1 MIMTRKGVPAM
12 KEESLALV
20 LLGVGVIGI
29 LALLLIK
36 PGGQSA
42 PMMQGLT
49 GYTNDETWE
58 INRDGTGR
66 INSVTIHRKAV
77 TS

>member
-1 MIMTRKGVPAM
+1 M
-12 KEESLALV
+12 KDTETLALV
-20 LLGVGVIGI
+20 LLGVGVISV
-29 LALLLIK
+29 LAILLLK
-36 PGGQSA
+36 PGQSA